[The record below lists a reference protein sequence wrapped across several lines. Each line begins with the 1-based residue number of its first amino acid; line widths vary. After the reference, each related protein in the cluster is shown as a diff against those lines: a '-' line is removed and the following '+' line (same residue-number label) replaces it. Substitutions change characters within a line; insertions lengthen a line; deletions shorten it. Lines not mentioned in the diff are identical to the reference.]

1 MSAPR
6 RKLSPS
12 PIARSRESNDVA
24 PRALEASTVRSF
36 TLPTVAAL
44 MLTLAGC
51 ASPPK
56 GEHIRRDEPKPTTAE
71 TETTPTTATS
81 AKTAMIGGATMVESI
96 APDPQQMDGQMAVVM
111 PPKKGPPTT
120 PPSVPVHIAPTSMP
134 KHLGGDVSPTFP

>member
-1 MSAPR
+1 MV
-6 RKLSPS
+6 
-12 PIARSRESNDVA
+12 RSRDVREVA

-44 MLTLAGC
+44 MLAVAGC
-51 ASPPK
+51 ASQPT
-56 GEHIRRDEPKPTTAE
+56 GEHIHRDEPKPTTAE
-71 TETTPTTATS
+71 TTTPTTASS

-120 PPSVPVHIAPTSMP
+120 PPSVPVHIAPTTTP